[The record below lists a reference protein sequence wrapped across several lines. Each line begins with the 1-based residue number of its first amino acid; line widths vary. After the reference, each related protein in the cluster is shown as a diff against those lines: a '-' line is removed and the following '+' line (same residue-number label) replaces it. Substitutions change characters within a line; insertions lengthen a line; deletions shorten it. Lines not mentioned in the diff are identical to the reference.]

1 MEGGGEICR
10 LALFSLSPQICNEV
24 LFCPNSTCGD
34 VLLENTSVGFVFT
47 SMQLLHYLIYF
58 HMDYYFFLNTEPPEE
73 MRSKIYY
80 PCSFSLLIHHALV
93 SCALINKLSQY
104 QTGYYVRQM
113 KQHRSQKQR

>member
-1 MEGGGEICR
+1 MK
-10 LALFSLSPQICNEV
+10 FH
-24 LFCPNSTCGD
+24 FFPNSTCGD

-47 SMQLLHYLIYF
+47 SMQVLRYLIYL
-58 HMDYYFFLNTEPPEE
+58 HMDFFFNTEPPEE

-93 SCALINKLSQY
+93 SYALINKLSQY